1 MCTLALFALVIA
13 AVLISRRL
21 AQLVGA
27 AVIILLALAVVA
39 LAEERRPP
47 PVPQVGAGCPPGYSA
62 SPTSGTCTPSSTTPV
77 PCVPV
82 ADGGLPNRVDL
93 LADVAHVRRDG
104 VPVGP
109 QPPSVGTGHGTA
121 LKGGRKIK

>member
-1 MCTLALFALVIA
+1 MCTLALVALVIA

-47 PVPQVGAGCPPGYSA
+47 PVPQVGANVRHVRA
-62 SPTSGTCTPSSTTPV
+62 QRRRAV
-77 PCVPV
+77 PRLPV
-82 ADGGLPNRVDL
+82 ARRELPDRVDL